1 MDYFFERIAKTLKAW
16 KLEIYEDKKN
26 YDIYVYIHN
35 TSEELSA
42 LGALGNYNN
51 KLITIDKKETV
62 FLVENHTAVILM
74 NM

>member
-1 MDYFFERIAKTLKAW
+1 MDYFFEHIAKTLKAW
-16 KLEIYEDKKN
+16 KLDIYEDKKN

-42 LGALGNYNN
+42 LGALSVYSTR
-51 KLITIDKKETV
+51 LISIDHKETV